1 MEDQNILIDQLED
14 KLIDHPPKQ
23 AVSNTSGSQF
33 DESYQKDLNERA
45 SQILNGTWGQ
55 LGESNYP
62 GGQNNTSF
70 YNFLLTKP
78 LLHYHHTDVSD
89 LRLEL
94 TDWFVSTDLYELSS
108 LKVEEPFDIDA
119 AALVGFHPSL
129 NLNRPNNQIDQLY
142 YFILG
147 SFGETTN
154 ETTQLE
160 QILENCT
167 LLINH
172 DLIKKIL
179 VLYRNSLK
187 KYCASADE
195 YVGPQ
200 ISTMETMGVNVH
212 KLATVLYFVLTVAH
226 DKGIASEMLLESLNE
241 VDIIGILIETIESW
255 KQHPTNVIK
264 VRSMFSLLYKLI
276 VVEFGDS
283 KQLSK
288 VESLLT
294 ENMTQANSKAEK
306 LTCSPL
312 QYFTFKED
320 MHDKYPLSMS
330 ELYASKKAEVKATTP
345 EDIVESDRE
354 EFMALNSHS
363 NSMTN
368 LLETPRTNKAHT
380 VMGQL
385 PTPTLHLSTPVTS
398 PPSTPSD
405 FMSGGEK
412 IRKMYHVHQGMPL
425 LYPFEKLQKVPQ
437 AVLEADRLLNESARE
452 SYSFKQF
459 HQERLAFMKQERGIE
474 SGYEFIEEN
483 LNFINLSSSSLSHSE
498 IDSCRRSLDRVEAL
512 YSTCMLRFRSLVE
525 VMVSVIAS
533 NKLDV
538 NLRDLELEI
547 NSNDSFLSRFGADS
561 MVSLQVKSA
570 LFRKLESIRVKDI
583 TLKAVS
589 GILIFLLN
597 WFKAS
602 HILKSLYFGTVL
614 LDSGFLTVFMD
625 FISDSFNNNA
635 LQKMDSEN
643 LALTSYEILSA
654 QNKLLNPKI
663 SLPQF
668 DFFKFCH
675 GHNEPPSKVSL
686 LNATPICRMK
696 NEIDENGE
704 RIVHINDFNEEFC
717 AILTNLFGATNEILI
732 ENMSQRVIMFNET
745 KPTDLMKIILLNFE
759 NKDLQTPILKI
770 FKKLTP
776 YQGRKWRAS
785 NMDVISRIYMNLRLS
800 LKDDWLCGKDL
811 ESDLNS
817 CYEQESALRSLLQF
831 YNMRQYADQM
841 QCLGLSRGT

>member
-55 LGESNYP
+55 LGESNYN
-62 GGQNNTSF
+62 GGQDNTSF
-70 YNFLLTKP
+70 YNFLLTRP
-78 LLHYHHTDVSD
+78 LLHYQHKDVSD
-89 LRLEL
+89 LRQEL
-94 TDWFVSTDLYELSS
+94 ANWFVSSDWNELSS
-108 LKVEEPFDIDA
+108 LKVEEPLELDA
-119 AALVGFHPSL
+119 AALMGFHPSL
-129 NLNRPNNQIDQLY
+129 NLSRPNYQIDQLCY
-142 YFILG
+142 YILG
-147 SFGETTN
+147 SFKESSD
-154 ETTQLE
+154 ESTQLA
-160 QILENCT
+160 QIVENST
-167 LLINH
+167 RLINH
-172 DLIKKIL
+172 ELTSK
-179 VLYRNSLK
+179 VFTLYSNSLK
-187 KYCASADE
+187 KYCASAEE
-195 YVGPQ
+195 YVG
-200 ISTMETMGVNVH
+200 SKTSAMETMGVNIH
-212 KLATVLYFVLTVAH
+212 KLATVLYVMLTVAH
-226 DKGIASEMLLESLNE
+226 DKGDYPNLFLETLRE
-241 VDIIGILIETIESW
+241 ADIIAVLVQTIEAW

-264 VRSMFSLLYKLI
+264 VRSLFSLLYKLI
-276 VVEFGDS
+276 LVEFGDS
-283 KQLSK
+283 DQLSK
-288 VESLLT
+288 VESLLA
-294 ENMTQANSKAEK
+294 ENLALPNSEGEP

-312 QYFTFKED
+312 EYFTFKED
-320 MHDKYPLSMS
+320 MHDKYPLSES
-330 ELYASKKAEVKATTP
+330 YISKKAELDSNLS
-345 EDIVESDRE
+345 EDPVESDRE
-354 EFMALNSHS
+354 EFMALNFHS

-398 PPSTPSD
+398 PPSTPSE

-425 LYPFEKLQKVPQ
+425 LYPFEELQTVPQ
-437 AVLEADRLLNESARE
+437 AVLEADRLLDKTARE

-459 HQERLAFMKQERGIE
+459 YQERLAFMKQERGIE
-474 SGYEFIEEN
+474 SGYESVEEMPN
-483 LNFINLSSSSLSHSE
+483 LKTLTSTSLSQSE
-498 IDSCRRSLDRVEAL
+498 IERCRRSLNRVENF

-538 NLRDLELEI
+538 NLRDIELEI
-547 NSNDSFLSRFGADS
+547 NSSDSFLSRFGADS
-561 MVSLQVKSA
+561 MVSFQVKNA
-570 LFRKLESIRVKDI
+570 LFRKLESIRAKDV

-589 GILIFLLN
+589 GILIFLLR
-597 WFKAS
+597 WLKAS
-602 HILKSLYFGTVL
+602 HILKSFYFGTVM
-614 LDSGFLTVFMD
+614 LDAGFLTVFMD

-635 LQKMDSEN
+635 LQKTDNEN

-654 QNKLLNPKI
+654 QNKLLNPRI
-663 SLPQF
+663 CLPQF
-668 DFFKFCH
+668 DFFNLCL
-675 GHNEPPSKVSL
+675 GQNEPPAKVDLVNS
-686 LNATPICRMK
+686 TPICRMK
-696 NEIDENGE
+696 HEIDDNGE

-717 AILTNLFGATNEILI
+717 AILTNLFSATNEILI

-759 NKDLQTPILKI
+759 NKDLQTPILKV

-831 YNMRQYADQM
+831 YNIRQYADQM
-841 QCLGLSRGT
+841 RCLGLSRKQ

>member
-14 KLIDHPPKQ
+14 KLIDHPPQQ
-23 AVSNTSGSQF
+23 AVGNTSGSQF

-45 SQILNGTWGQ
+45 SQILNGKWCQ
-55 LGESNYP
+55 LGESSNS
-62 GGQNNTSF
+62 GGQDNTSF

-78 LLHYHHTDVSD
+78 LLHYNHTDVSD

-94 TDWFVSTDLYELSS
+94 TDWFVSTDLNELCG
-108 LKVEEPFDIDA
+108 LKAEDPFEIDA
-119 AALVGFHPSL
+119 AALMGFHPSL
-129 NLNRPNNQIDQLY
+129 NLNRPNNQINQLY
-142 YFILG
+142 YFCLG
-147 SFGETTN
+147 SFRETSD
-154 ETTQLE
+154 ETSQLAL
-160 QILENCT
+160 IVENCT
-167 LLINH
+167 LLMSH
-172 DLIKKIL
+172 ELIKKVL
-179 VLYRNSLK
+179 VLFRNSLQ
-187 KYCASADE
+187 KYCDTSEE
-195 YVGPQ
+195 YVSPK
-200 ISTMETMGVNVH
+200 TNALEMMGVNIH
-212 KLATVLYFVLTVAH
+212 KLATILYFVLTVAY
-226 DKGIASEMLLESLNE
+226 KKSQASEVLLQSLAE
-241 VDIIGILIETIESW
+241 VGFMAILMRAIESW

-264 VRSMFSLLYKLI
+264 VRSLFQLFYKLI
-276 VVEFGDS
+276 LVEFGGS
-283 KQLSK
+283 KQLQK
-288 VESLLT
+288 VESLL
-294 ENMTQANSKAEK
+294 AEDLAPSSSMSEL

-312 QYFTFKED
+312 EYFTLKED
-320 MHDKYPLSMS
+320 LHDKYPLSES
-330 ELYASKKAEVKATTP
+330 YALKNAELKETTP
-345 EDIVESDRE
+345 GSLVESDRE

-425 LYPFEKLQKVPQ
+425 LYPFDELQKVPQ
-437 AVLEADRLLNESARE
+437 AVLEADHLLDETARE
-452 SYSFKQF
+452 NYSFRQF
-459 HQERLAFMKQERGIE
+459 YQERLAFMKQERGIG
-474 SGYEFIEEN
+474 SGYETIEETRS
-483 LNFINLSSSSLSHSE
+483 LNSLSSSSLTQYE
-498 IDSCRRSLDRVEAL
+498 IESCHRSLDRVENF
-512 YSTCMLRFRSLVE
+512 YSDSMLRFRSLVE

-547 NSNDSFLSRFGADS
+547 NSSDSFLSRFGADS
-561 MVSLQVKSA
+561 MVSFQVKSA
-570 LFRKLESIRVKDI
+570 LFRKLESIRAKDI
-583 TLKAVS
+583 TLKAIS
-589 GILIFLLN
+589 GILNLLLR

-635 LQKMDSEN
+635 LQKMDNEN

-654 QNKLLNPKI
+654 QNKLLNPRI
-663 SLPQF
+663 CLPQF
-668 DFFKFCH
+668 DFFKLCQ
-675 GHNEPPSKVSL
+675 GQNEPPSKVTL
-686 LNATPICRMK
+686 LNSTPICRMPH
-696 NEIDENGE
+696 EINDNGE
-704 RIVHINDFNEEFC
+704 RIVHINDFNTEFC
-717 AILTNLFGATNEILI
+717 AILTNLFDVTNEILI

-785 NMDVISRIYMNLRLS
+785 NMDVISRIYMNLSLS

-831 YNMRQYADQM
+831 YNMRKYPDQM
-841 QCLGLSRGT
+841 RCLGLSLKA